1 MAGTTSCPACGA
13 EVGDGAIVCLA
24 CGNEIKVTTA
34 SFEPLGE
41 EDGSAADLAMNGS
54 DGPLLVVR
62 KGPEVGE
69 RFYLDRPS
77 ITIGRDPSADIFLND
92 ITVSREHATLQA
104 AGDEVSV
111 ADAGSLNGTY
121 VNGVSVDR
129 AVLRNGDAVQIGRFQ
144 MIFLAGGGE

>member
-1 MAGTTSCPACGA
+1 MASTTSCPSCGVEVADGVSACPACGT
-13 EVGDGAIVCLA
+13 
-24 CGNEIKVTTA
+24 EIKVTTA
-34 SFEPLGE
+34 SFQPLGE
-41 EDGSAADLAMNGS
+41 EGGSAADLAMEGS

-104 AGDEVSV
+104 TGDQVSV
-111 ADAGSLNGTY
+111 TDAGSLNGTY
-121 VNGVSVDR
+121 VNSVSVDR
-129 AVLRNGDAVQIGRFQ
+129 AMLRNGDAVQIGRFQ
-144 MIFLAGGGE
+144 MIFLAGGGV